1 MPIEVIFKL
10 AICVALFLIMMV
22 PGFIL
27 KKLEL
32 VSERAGRDF
41 SNLVLYAAQ
50 PFLIINS
57 FMRPFSAK
65 EAADIGISALLAVF
79 FQTLL
84 VFFSM
89 LFFKRTE
96 KTRQTVL
103 RFSLIFSN
111 IGFMGMPLINF
122 IFGADA
128 VVYVSVNVVIFNL
141 FAWTL
146 GYYMYSGD
154 KKYVSLRGALLN
166 PVMIATMIGLLIFFL
181 DASALFPNDGI
192 VRSVCTSLGA
202 LVSPLS
208 MIIIGMRLAS
218 VLNKESLRLFDAKLF
233 LAHGARLLLA
243 PLLTFVFLFTFNRIG
258 FCSDTVAS
266 VFLITASTPAA
277 AITTMLAEKF
287 DGDAPYASILV
298 SSSTILSILTMPLV
312 GFLLFLF

>member
-10 AICVALFLIMMV
+10 TVCVIIFLVMMI
-22 PGFIL
+22 PGFAL
-27 KKLEL
+27 KKSGL

-50 PFLIINS
+50 PLLIISS
-57 FMRPFSAK
+57 FMRPYSEK
-65 EAADIGISALLAVF
+65 EAIDIGVSAILAIL

-84 VFFSM
+84 VFFAM
-89 LFFKRTE
+89 LFFGRTE
-96 KTRQTVL
+96 EARKTVL

-111 IGFMGMPLINF
+111 IGFMGMPLISY

-128 VVYVSVNVVIFNL
+128 VIYVSVNVVVFNL

-146 GYYMYSGD
+146 GYYMYSGN

-166 PVMIATMIGLLIFFL
+166 PMMISTVIGLVIFFL
-181 DASALFPNDGI
+181 DASTLFPSDGI
-192 VRSVCTSLGA
+192 VRSVCSSLGA

-208 MIIIGMRLAS
+208 MMIVGMRLTS
-218 VLNKESLRLFDAKLF
+218 VVSKESLRLFDAKLF

-243 PLLTFVFLFTFNRIG
+243 PALTFVFLFVFNRIG

-266 VFLITASTPAA
+266 VFLITSSTPAA
-277 AITTMLAEKF
+277 TMTTMLAEKF
-287 DGDAPYASILV
+287 DGDASYASLLV
-298 SSSTILSILTMPLV
+298 SSSTVLSVLTMPVV
-312 GFLLFLF
+312 GLLLFLF